1 MAGICLTGDVHSRE
15 IAYPEQD
22 YLPNGMSEVDVA
34 KQYVDTAKSQGVS
47 ATLFVTGRAA
57 TEQPDDVRKLGDTEG
72 IEIGG
77 HTYQSLRPQWL
88 HKLFRIVTR
97 SQYGP
102 SLFQRYDI
110 RRTKQA
116 LEPLVGN
123 LTSCRTHAYASD
135 ERSSNIL
142 AEEGFTLMSDEVTP
156 PSQIHPTFGGDLVQ
170 LPINTLRDHGHV
182 YHAERTPDSVDGDPN
197 SGDPF
202 CKQSF
207 TIEEWGKRI
216 RDQIKQIVNDG
227 GIATIQAHPIC
238 QCTSDEFS
246 TLASL
251 LEWIDEQGIQTFTC
265 REISGQYG

>member
-1 MAGICLTGDVHSRE
+1 MGGICLTGDVHSRKV
-15 IAYPEQD
+15 AHPEQD
-22 YLPNGMSEVDVA
+22 YLPEGMSEVDVA
-34 KQYVDTAKSQGVS
+34 KQYVETVNSHGIS

-57 TEQPDDVRKLGDTEG
+57 KEQPGDVRDLSDAEC

-88 HKLFRIVTR
+88 HKMFRTVTG

-116 LEPLVGN
+116 LEPLVGD
-123 LTSCRTHAYASD
+123 LASWRTHAYASD
-135 ERSSNIL
+135 ERSRDIL
-142 AEEGFTLMSDEVTP
+142 ADEGFTLISDEVTP
-156 PSQIHPTFGGDLVQ
+156 PSQTHPTVEGNLVQ

-182 YHAERTPDSVDGDPN
+182 YHAERTPEVVDEDPN

-202 CKQSF
+202 CRESF
-207 TIEEWGKRI
+207 TIEEWGNRI
-216 RDQIKQIVNDG
+216 RDQIEQIVNDG

-238 QCTSDEFS
+238 QFVSDEFE
-246 TLASL
+246 TLLSL
-251 LEWIDEQGIQTFTC
+251 LEWIDEQGIQTFTF
-265 REISGQYG
+265 REIAEQYR